1 MIKKLKI
8 DLKNDGKMGNLR
20 TWLRGRKG
28 EFIFWDEE
36 IGKFVGGLLLEKK
49 RFLLAFKEGTVKRL

>member
-1 MIKKLKI
+1 MKI

-36 IGKFVGGLLLEKK
+36 MGKFEGALLLEKK
-49 RFLLAFKEGTVKRL
+49 GLLMAFRDGTV